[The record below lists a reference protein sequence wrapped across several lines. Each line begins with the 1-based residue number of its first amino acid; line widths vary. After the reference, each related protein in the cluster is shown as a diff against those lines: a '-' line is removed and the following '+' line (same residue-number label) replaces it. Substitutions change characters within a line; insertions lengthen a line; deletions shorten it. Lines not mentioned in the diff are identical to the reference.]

1 MSNARNIARL
11 LANTNGELQQAS
23 IPAIPSSKISGAFSY
38 ASMPPGSI
46 VQCVTRR
53 TDVRSTWSSP
63 NSGNGTTVS
72 DLTLTITPRFAN
84 SLLLIQWNINYELH
98 QDNVWLIHRDGSL
111 LTDSGYTGYN
121 SSIGNIRS
129 SGVSA
134 SDYDQ
139 NEDSTPQSRLIQFFI
154 PSGSLTQ
161 RSYSPAVR
169 SSSTGNYTM
178 YLNRTVTGSTG
189 DAHESMISTGVIW
202 EIMQ

>member
-23 IPAIPSSKISGAFSY
+23 IPSIPSSKISGSLTAS
-38 ASMPPGSI
+38 SMPPGSI

-72 DLTLTITPRFAN
+72 DLSLTITPKFSN
-84 SLLLIQWNINYELH
+84 SLLVIQWNINFELH
-98 QDNVWLIHRDGSL
+98 QDNVWTIHRDGVII
-111 LTDSGYTGYN
+111 TDAGSTGYN
-121 SSIGNIRS
+121 ASIGNIRT

-139 NEDSTPQSRLIQFFI
+139 NEDTTPQSRLIQFFI
-154 PSGSLTQ
+154 PSGSLTT
-161 RSYSPAVR
+161 RTYSPAVR
-169 SSSTGNYTM
+169 SSSASNYTL
-178 YLNRTVTGSTG
+178 YLNRTVA
-189 DAHESMISTGVIW
+189 DATSDARESMISTGVIW

>member
-23 IPAIPSSKISGAFSY
+23 IPSIPSSKISGSLTAS
-38 ASMPPGSI
+38 SMPPGAI

-72 DLTLTITPRFAN
+72 DLTLTITPKFSN
-84 SLLLIQWNINYELH
+84 SLLVIQWNINYEMH
-98 QDNVWLIHRDGSL
+98 QDNVWLIHRDGVII
-111 LTDSGYTGYN
+111 TDAGATGYN

-129 SGVSA
+129 SGVSV

-139 NEDSTPQSRLIQFFI
+139 NEDSTPQSRLIQFII
-154 PSGSLTQ
+154 PSGSLTS
-161 RSYSPAVR
+161 RTYSPAVR
-169 SSSTGNYTM
+169 SSSTGNYTL
-178 YLNRTVTGSTG
+178 YLNRTVSGSTG
-189 DAHESMISTGVIW
+189 DAHESSISTGIIW
-202 EIMQ
+202 EVMQ